1 MADLSHFVDKHR
13 DHLIHSVRK
22 VEPVLDELL
31 INGVIQQKH
40 CDDIKALPTSE
51 EQMRKLF
58 DCLTDAGDRDKD
70 ILFNVIKKLEP
81 DFIKLIMLRDAA
93 SVSVGHG
100 EDFIRQNLRVNL
112 KGFTLQWLG
121 PLSGSSNQS
130 TMAQGSQMSPEHDWI
145 KLEPE
150 VNYVDVPTYRLQ
162 SKAGNYECSV
172 SGLRWVCKEKVSFK
186 YQFGSWEEHMER
198 IQTNHQYMVGGP
210 LMDITVIA
218 GKFKEVYLPHWI
230 CTDDNPTI
238 LDKFA
243 VLHIDTC
250 GDVVEQVSEVTPSHV
265 KLSQPVFS
273 PRGVL
278 VKAGFPV
285 KINCKV
291 LIYKTSKAFLTL
303 HVYLIPRDPA
313 LQETMKNK
321 ALSMGYKMIQKPYP
335 EKSLKMRERF
345 ILTADKDGAEIYPET
360 LKLVYQSSD
369 PNFFEVFI
377 ENPDS
382 NFQLTLRHETGPV
395 WTSVIR
401 KNDYQNT
408 GDTLMM
414 FDKELDK
421 VRSKLVEKMSRK
433 LINDCG

>member
-1 MADLSHFVDKHR
+1 MGGLSSRPRIGTRFTRENRDWPEVCKVMEGHFVDKYR
-13 DHLIHSVRK
+13 DDLIHSVRK
-22 VEPVLDELL
+22 VEPILDKLL
-31 INGVIQQKH
+31 TKGVIQQESY
-40 CDDIKALPTSE
+40 DEIKALPTSK

-70 ILFNVIKKLEP
+70 ILFNIIEELEP
-81 DFIKLIMLRDAA
+81 GVIRLIRHLNFLEPKSCVATVETFR
-93 SVSVGHG
+93 S
-100 EDFIRQNLRVNL
+100 
-112 KGFTLQWLG
+112 
-121 PLSGSSNQS
+121 PLLGSSNQS
-130 TMAQGSQMSPEHDWI
+130 TMAKGSQMSPEHDWI

-172 SGLRWVCKEKVSFK
+172 SGLRWICKEKVSFK

-198 IQTNHQYMVGGP
+198 IETMQYMAGGP

-218 GKFKEVYLPHWI
+218 GKFEEVYLPHWI
-230 CTDDNPTI
+230 CTDDDPTI
-238 LDKFA
+238 LGKFA

-303 HVYLIPRDPA
+303 HVYLIPRDPK
-313 LQETMKNK
+313 L
-321 ALSMGYKMIQKPYP
+321 LS
-335 EKSLKMRERF
+335 
-345 ILTADKDGAEIYPET
+345 
-360 LKLVYQSSD
+360 
-369 PNFFEVFI
+369 
-377 ENPDS
+377 
-382 NFQLTLRHETGPV
+382 
-395 WTSVIR
+395 
-401 KNDYQNT
+401 
-408 GDTLMM
+408 
-414 FDKELDK
+414 LDK
-421 VRSKLVEKMSRK
+421 VK
-433 LINDCG
+433 